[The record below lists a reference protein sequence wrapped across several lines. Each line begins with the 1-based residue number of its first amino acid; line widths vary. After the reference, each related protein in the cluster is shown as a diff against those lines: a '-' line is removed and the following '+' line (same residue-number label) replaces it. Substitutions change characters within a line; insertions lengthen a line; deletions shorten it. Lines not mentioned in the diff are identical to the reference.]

1 MSPRC
6 CGHNYMLSNTRIY
19 NNKIRMKTDLTS
31 GLLINS
37 NDGLITTDLFI
48 MELNP
53 KILKFSLIPDSV
65 ICFQT
70 PEVSF

>member
-1 MSPRC
+1 
-6 CGHNYMLSNTRIY
+6 
-19 NNKIRMKTDLTS
+19 MKTDLTS

-70 PEVSF
+70 PEVSFWISVSCTCLLHLPDPTGAMTIL